1 MLTRVTGASIYD
13 SLLAGIRKQ
22 LDIQAQGNAQVSSGK
37 RFQRPAQA
45 ALDYKTSLDIRHA
58 QTGVAE
64 SLAAINTARTR
75 LSASMNALNSMRQ
88 ILVRAQTLAVQQAS
102 AQIGAA
108 ERAAAAV
115 EARHLR
121 DQFLAL
127 ANQRLDGQSLF
138 AGTAVDKDAFALDP
152 ATGQISY
159 NGNTQSRTVAISPAR
174 TVVSNL
180 RGDAPAFAQA
190 FAGLQALETALT
202 ANDTAG
208 IQNALGQ
215 LNAAGNGITDL
226 TAEAGARIHSL
237 DLQQQSFEDMKL
249 TLEKRMNAHEGV
261 DMAAT
266 ISRLQ
271 QASTALQ
278 AAYSQVASLRNL
290 SLVNF
295 LR

>member
-1 MLTRVTGASIYD
+1 MITRATTTSVYD

-58 QTGVAE
+58 QTGVSE

-75 LSASMNALNSMRQ
+75 LSASMNALNSMKQ
-88 ILVRAQTLAVQQAS
+88 ILVRAQTLAVQQSS
-102 AQIGAA
+102 AQLGAA
-108 ERAAAAV
+108 ERAAAATEV
-115 EARHLR
+115 KHLR

-138 AGTAVDKDAFALDP
+138 AGTAVDKDAFVLDP
-152 ATGQISY
+152 ATGQITY
-159 NGNTQSRTVAISPAR
+159 NGNTQSRTVALSSSQ

-202 ANDTAG
+202 ANNTAG
-208 IQNALGQ
+208 IRTALGT
-215 LNAAGNGITDL
+215 LTGAGNGMTDL

-237 DLQQQSFEDMKL
+237 DLQKQSFEDMKL
-249 TLEKRMNAHEGV
+249 TLEKRLSAHEGV
-261 DMAAT
+261 DIAAT
-266 ISRLQ
+266 ITRLQ